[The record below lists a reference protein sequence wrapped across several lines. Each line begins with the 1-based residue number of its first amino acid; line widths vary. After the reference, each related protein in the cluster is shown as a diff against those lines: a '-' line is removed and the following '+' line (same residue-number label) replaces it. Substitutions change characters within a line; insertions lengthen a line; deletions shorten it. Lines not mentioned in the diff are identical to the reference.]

1 MRRVVSHTAVVAAP
15 SRIRRPIASSRVKPA
30 LPAPAAAALPP
41 DGPAAIDAV
50 VTVIGANDILPD
62 FMTALVTLG
71 CKPNILPADVVAPDT
86 ATTCLQN
93 LPVPTP
99 LEQSQILR
107 AMENIEQHVRPFDPI
122 ESAVFRLLLAHDVA
136 TLKKLLGAYETYL
149 GALSDLKETL
159 NRVY

>member
-1 MRRVVSHTAVVAAP
+1 MRCVVSHTAVVAAP
-15 SRIRRPIASSRVKPA
+15 SRLRRPVGGPRVKPA
-30 LPAPAAAALPP
+30 LPAPPAALPP

-62 FMTALVTLG
+62 FMTALVALG

-136 TLKKLLGAYETYL
+136 TLEKLLGAYETYL

-159 NRVY
+159 NRVH